1 MTRTVLN
8 AKANE
13 FKNKIP
19 DNFKYTQ
26 ELNKLIEE
34 SFEAR
39 LNQADLVN
47 KTDFDNRLTRFN
59 RWITSN
65 KTKHLE
71 VRKKL
76 NSLITK
82 KYYLEQLRW

>member
-1 MTRTVLN
+1 MTTTVLN

-13 FKNKIP
+13 VKNKIP

-47 KTDFDNRLTRFN
+47 RTDFDNRLTRFN

-82 KYYLEQLRW
+82 YYLEQLR

>member
-1 MTRTVLN
+1 MQLHGDVDKKIPVTKPLVTTTVLN

-13 FKNKIP
+13 VKNKIP

-59 RWITSN
+59 R
-65 KTKHLE
+65 
-71 VRKKL
+71 
-76 NSLITK
+76 
-82 KYYLEQLRW
+82 